1 MSHETSE
8 TFAVKDYNID
18 FDEQKTLDR
27 ILHYIEHPPENSR
40 VMAIT
45 PKICPELLK
54 YNESNR
60 PQKSKK
66 IAEYQKYMMAGEWM
80 LTGDTIK
87 FSNAKLLRDGQ
98 NRLKA
103 CERAGV
109 PFRTHIVFGIDDE
122 AFDRLDQGKNR
133 NGADVLSI
141 AGYQYVAALSGAVRW
156 THLIE
161 TGRAK
166 SRDSYTPAEIL
177 RLLRERYEKLQSF
190 VQPGRSIYSTTGQPI
205 SLVIALLYLFEKA
218 NAPKAA
224 IFAEAWQ
231 SGKWA
236 GKFKPIAL
244 MQKKIGNLHSMAAGR
259 VHDVVRAALVI
270 KSWNLFVA
278 GKRGQPADLRWDTA
292 DPFPQISS

>member
-1 MSHETSE
+1 
-8 TFAVKDYNID
+8 
-18 FDEQKTLDR
+18 
-27 ILHYIEHPPENSR
+27 
-40 VMAIT
+40 
-45 PKICPELLK
+45 
-54 YNESNR
+54 
-60 PQKSKK
+60 
-66 IAEYQKYMMAGEWM
+66 M

-87 FSNAKLLRDGQ
+87 FPNAKLLRDGQ

-103 CERAGV
+103 CARAGV
-109 PFRTHIVFGIDDE
+109 PFRTHVVFGIDDE

-166 SRDSYTPAEIL
+166 SRESYTPAETL
-177 RLLRERYEKLQSF
+177 RLLRERYADLPSF
-190 VQPGRSIYSTTGQPI
+190 VHQARSIYSITGQPI
-205 SLVIALLYLFEKA
+205 SLVIALLYLFHKA
-218 NAPKAA
+218 NAPQAA
-224 IFAEAWQ
+224 IFSEAWQ

-244 MQKKIGNLHSMAAGR
+244 MQDKIARLRSMASGR

-270 KSWNLFVA
+270 KSWNLFIA
-278 GKRGQPADLRWDTA
+278 GRRGLPAELRWDTA
-292 DPFPQISS
+292 EPFPEIAT